1 MKRMILLSA
10 FVVTMSLILTGAL
23 FAGNDFSLINAK
35 GTVNTGDIGGQ
46 GLYVFSMWDSSKNSF
61 VKTDGSFETVISN
74 SRAQKLSVR
83 DHKKA
88 TRALAVVLP
97 QNPDHIVFDAE
108 STAMAVLLSD
118 ASQFRNSADMERFYG
133 KAIGKKSFQGLVTFL
148 KKSLPLKSL
157 EELTNDDDY
166 VALVRACNKE
176 IFNEDGAAIKKSMYQ
191 AREQLEK
198 LLQ

>member
-1 MKRMILLSA
+1 MKKMVFLSA
-10 FVVTMSLILTGAL
+10 FVVTMSLVLVGAL
-23 FAGNDFSLINAK
+23 FAGSDFSLINAK

-61 VKTDGSFETVISN
+61 VKSDGSFETVIAN
-74 SRAQKLSVR
+74 ARAQKLSVR
-83 DHKKA
+83 DNKKA
-88 TRALAVVLP
+88 TRALAIVLP
-97 QNPDHIVFDAE
+97 QTPDNIIFDAE

-118 ASQFRNSADMERFYG
+118 ASQFRNSADMMKFYNE
-133 KAIGKKSFQGLVTFL
+133 ASGKKSFQAFTAFL
-148 KKSLPLKSL
+148 KKNLPSRSL
-157 EELTNDDDY
+157 EELTSDDDY